1 MHPDRG
7 TSGPAASAPRRPR
20 VIVEADG
27 GARGNPGPAGYG
39 AVVRELATGE
49 VLAERSASLGVTTNN
64 VAEYSGLI
72 AGLQAAADLGA
83 TDVDVRMD
91 SKLVVEQMSGRWQIK
106 NSGLRP
112 LAAQAAAL
120 IRRFDGVTFEWI
132 PRERNKH
139 ADGLANA
146 AMDAAAASAAGK
158 AASAAGKAAVSALP
172 GRGTDRDADGG
183 PISRPAWEP
192 PPDSVISQP
201 TRLILVRHGET
212 AMTAQRRYS
221 GRGDVALSERGL
233 AQAQAVACRVAALVG
248 SGAVAAVITSPLSR
262 CTQTAEIIAAD
273 LPTAGSGPPPVVVEP
288 DLVECDFGEWE
299 GLTFGEVRSR
309 WPRELDVWLASTSAA
324 PPGGESFT
332 AVGSRVRRVVTG
344 LRKTYPGS
352 IVVIVSHVSPLK
364 VLLRDALGA
373 SDAFLHRMLLDPGG
387 ISVVDSW
394 PDRGVAVR
402 TVNDTAH
409 L

>member
-1 MHPDRG
+1 MISPPSG
-7 TSGPAASAPRRPR
+7 QPGPSASTSRRLR
-20 VIVEADG
+20 VILEADG

-39 AVVRELATGE
+39 AVVREMNTGE
-49 VLAERSASLGVTTNN
+49 VLAERSASLGITTNN

-72 AGLQAAADLGA
+72 AGLQAAAELGA
-83 TDVDVRMD
+83 AAVDVRMD
-91 SKLVVEQMSGRWQIK
+91 SRLVVEQMSGRWQIK
-106 NSGLRP
+106 HPGLRP
-112 LAAQAAAL
+112 LAAQAATL
-120 IRRFDGVTFEWI
+120 IRRFDAVTFEWV
-132 PRERNKH
+132 PRERNRH

-146 AMDAAAASAAGK
+146 AMDAAAATGGNGAA
-158 AASAAGKAAVSALP
+158 AAPAAK
-172 GRGTDRDADGG
+172 GRPRPVDEG

-192 PPDSVISQP
+192 PPDSATNRP

-233 AQAQAVACRVAALVG
+233 AQARTTARRVSALVG
-248 SGAVAAVITSPLSR
+248 SGAVAAVVTSPLSR
-262 CTQTAEIIAAD
+262 CTRTAEIVAAE
-273 LPTAGSGPPPVVVEP
+273 LPATGPSPHEQPPVIIEP

-299 GLTFGEVRSR
+299 GLTFAEVRSR
-309 WPRELDVWLASTSAA
+309 WQRELDVWLASTSAA
-324 PPGGESFT
+324 PPGGESFA
-332 AVGSRVRRVVTG
+332 AVGKRVRRVVAGIRT
-344 LRKTYPGS
+344 LYPGE
-352 IVVIVSHVSPLK
+352 IVVVVSHVSPLK

-373 SDAFLHRMLLDPGG
+373 SDTFLHRMLLDPGG

-394 PDRGVAVR
+394 ADRGVAVR